1 MSLRLFNFLILLLP
15 IYVLGSHNRGGEIT
29 YIHLGGLTYEFTITT
44 CTDLGSATGADR
56 PELYLDF
63 DLGTPFAERDTLQ
76 RTSQQ
81 PLSLNHKK
89 NTYVGV
95 HTFTS
100 TGTHRISME
109 DPNRNA
115 GILNIWPGGNSDDIV
130 FALESFLIISPVLGA
145 SGGNNSVQFT
155 ECPCPAVGCV
165 NKPYC
170 YNPMGYDPDGDSLS
184 YELVIPLGTDAL
196 PLILGNFYVFPDAVG
211 GGNLSI
217 DPISGTVCWNNPMIV
232 GEYNFTIKISEWRN
246 GYLIGSVLRDVQ
258 LTIKNNCNNNP
269 PYINPIADTC
279 IRAGSTLNVNV
290 QGTDQD
296 FDFITLMVSGLPFNL
311 NNSQAVF
318 SSVATS
324 GIANGIFQ
332 WSTTC
337 NHIQQSSYPILI
349 ELEDNGQ
356 PVLSDYE
363 SFNISV
369 RPPKVT
375 GLSVQPIGNSI
386 YLTWDKAI
394 CNNALGYNI
403 YKKNG
408 VISLS
413 EECCE
418 SSDLENN
425 GVTLIH
431 QSNSI
436 NDTSYIDIDSLEMG
450 STYCYFITGI
460 YDFGQLESCPSDTA
474 CTILKKE
481 VPILTN
487 ISVLKTDSL
496 IGEDSI
502 FWLTPTELDTNQYQ
516 GPYNYKIFNSN
527 GNFIHQLP
535 SKNFIY
541 QLENTYSNNNINTVD
556 TNRIYKIGLYYTYF
570 SADSLIGFSSNASSI
585 HLNTIPNDNQIELF
599 WTESTPWDNEKYYI
613 YRSDSIDGNFLLL
626 DSSISPYYLDSG
638 LINQKKYCYYVKSF
652 GAYQDSSIFSPLIN
666 LSQKACDNP
675 FDFTPPC
682 PPDLEIFGDCEEEI
696 NSLYWTNPNDSC
708 CDDAVSYSL
717 YFTPFLDST
726 YEIINIFN
734 NIEDTSFQHQFQF
747 NGINSIAGCYYVT
760 ATDSAIYNNESFPSD
775 TVCFDNCPSYLFPN
789 VFTPNQDN
797 NNDFFQALMPIKFI
811 NGIELNILNRWGQV
825 VFNSSDPEFKWDGIH
840 QETQLE
846 CPSGTYYFQCLI
858 SSIRLFGLEEVVLNG
873 HLQLIRDVNTNN
885 Q

>member
-1 MSLRLFNFLILLLP
+1 MPIRLFSLLILLLP
-15 IYVLGSHNRGGEIT
+15 TYVWGSHNRGGEIT

-63 DLGTPFAERDTLQ
+63 DLGTPFAERDTLP

-145 SGGNNSVQFT
+145 SGGNSSVQFT

-165 NKPYC
+165 NTSYC

-184 YELVIPLGTDAL
+184 YELVIPLGTGAL

-211 GGNLSI
+211 GGNLNI
-217 DPISGTVCWNNPMIV
+217 DPINGTVCWNNPMLV

-269 PYINPIADTC
+269 PYISPIPDTC
-279 IRAGSTLNVNV
+279 IKAGTTLNVNV

-296 FDFITLMVSGLPFNL
+296 YDFITLIVSGLPFNL
-311 NNSQAVF
+311 NNSPAVF
-318 SSVATS
+318 SSVATN
-324 GIANGIFQ
+324 GISNGIFQ

-363 SFNISV
+363 NFNISV

-408 VISLS
+408 GINLS

-418 SSDLENN
+418 SSDLGNY

-431 QSNSI
+431 QSSSV
-436 NDTSYIDIDSLEMG
+436 NDTSYMDLDSLVMG
-450 STYCYFITGI
+450 SNYCYFITGI

-474 CTILKKE
+474 CTVLKKE
-481 VPILTN
+481 VPLVTN
-487 ISVLKTDSL
+487 VSVLKTDSL
-496 IGEDSI
+496 IGVDSI
-502 FWLTPTELDTNQYQ
+502 FWMTPTELDTNQYL
-516 GPYNYKIFNSN
+516 GPYNYKIFNAN
-527 GNFIHQLP
+527 GNFIQQLP

-541 QLENTYSNNNINTVD
+541 ELDNTYSNNNINTVD
-556 TNRIYKIGLYYTYF
+556 TNRSYKIGLYYNYF
-570 SADSLIGFSSNASSI
+570 NADSLIGFSSTASSI
-585 HLNTIPNDNQIELF
+585 HLNTLPNDNQIELF
-599 WTESTPWDNEKYYI
+599 WSESTPWNNEKYYI
-613 YRSDSIDGNFLLL
+613 YRSDSINGNFLLI
-626 DSSISPYYLDSG
+626 DSSFSPYYLDSG
-638 LINQKKYCYYVKSF
+638 LINQRKYCYYVKSF
-652 GAYQDSSIFSPLIN
+652 GKYQDSSIFNPLIN
-666 LSQKACDNP
+666 LSQKACDKP

-682 PPDLEIFGDCEEEI
+682 PPGLEIFGDCEEET

-708 CDDAVSYSL
+708 SDDAVSYSL

-734 NIEDTSFQHQFQF
+734 NIEDTTFLHQFQF
-747 NGINSIAGCYYVT
+747 NGTTSIAGCYYVT

-775 TVCFDNCPSYLFPN
+775 TVCFDNCPNYLFPN

-811 NGIELNILNRWGQV
+811 NSIELNILNRWGQV
-825 VFNSSDPEFKWDGIH
+825 VFNSSNPEFKWDGIH

-846 CPSGTYYFQCLI
+846 CPSGTYYFECLV
-858 SSIRLFGLEEVVLNG
+858 SSIRLFGFEEIVLNG
-873 HLQLIRDVNTNN
+873 YLQLIRDVNTNN